1 MALIVLLMFAV
12 TASWS
17 TEPRFPFLPRRAP
30 PCCWAPIAGMP
41 VLLGRCWSGRLVPE
55 SRRGGAPPGDAEATG
70 RADENGLPPAP
81 GRGRGAP
88 GGEGRRARSR
98 GRNRCRTLPRR
109 RAGAAARRGRSD
121 GLERRKRRL

>member
-30 PCCWAPIAGMP
+30 PCCCAPMAGMP

-88 GGEGRRARSR
+88 GVIGVGRGPAGGTGA
-98 GRNRCRTLPRR
+98 GRCP
-109 RAGAAARRGRSD
+109 AGAPVPPLGEAEA
-121 GLERRKRRL
+121 